1 MTKFICPI
9 CLNNINIFYY
19 KSKCKCNIK
28 YHYTCI
34 NDWYK
39 INNICVYCK
48 KKDNTNINNII
59 NTYLESFIKIFTII
73 FIIIIIIL
81 YIYYGTKSKL

>member
-39 INNICVYCK
+39 INNICVY
-48 KKDNTNINNII
+48 I
-59 NTYLESFIKIFTII
+59 
-73 FIIIIIIL
+73 
-81 YIYYGTKSKL
+81 